1 MSKIILL
8 SKNIIT
14 VFKIYEMKK
23 YCNLIKLFLV
33 TSLFSVSF
41 NYTSAQDI
49 ITKTKVTESTL
60 YLNGAFVKREVSLN
74 VNKGNTKIIVEKI
87 PRNIDLKTL
96 QVDVDRSARI
106 MTIKPFVKTIK
117 SPIDSGV
124 IFSLSNRLQSLE
136 KQQKVNEKKLLV
148 LKETESLLKKNQ
160 PSFIKE
166 YAIATS
172 ELIKII
178 ELNKTT
184 LTEVYTAE
192 IDILEEQKSLQKQ
205 IKEVRHEILKAIT
218 PKTIEYVELWV
229 EVASVS
235 DRNLN
240 LTVSYFTNHASWKP
254 LYDFRVEDASKPV
267 QANLKAG
274 IIQNTGE
281 DWQDI
286 KLSVSNGSPSS
297 NEAYTKAQPWI
308 LNFRRFMT
316 NITDNVYNPNIKHIS
331 GRITDYNG
339 EPLIGANILIKE
351 NSSIGTITDIE
362 GKFYLPVPTGGK
374 TVVVSYTGYN
384 TYEEIILEA
393 VVNIKLEEGRL
404 LDEIVVTG
412 AIGGEIKNKIPD
424 DQILKDLY
432 VEPSKISYQATT
444 FSYDMI
450 EKVTLLN
457 GTEFINLEVIEK
469 EIPTLYEYYCA
480 PKIDTSAFL
489 IARLANWQDY
499 NLLDGGINLYFE
511 GKYLGT
517 SLLNTKLANDTL
529 DISLGRDN
537 GIIVTR
543 TKVKDFSKKSYFSNS
558 ITENRVYAIVVRN
571 NKPQNIKIVIEES
584 IPITTN
590 KEIVI
595 SAIEAKSAIIDPD
608 RKIAKWMLSI
618 APNKEAEQRIAFTVK
633 YPSNERVNLD

>member
-1 MSKIILL
+1 
-8 SKNIIT
+8 
-14 VFKIYEMKK
+14 MKK
-23 YCNLIKLFLV
+23 YCNLLKLFLV
-33 TSLFSVSF
+33 TSLFSTNF
-41 NYTSAQDI
+41 NYTFAQVK
-49 ITKTKVTESTL
+49 ITTTKVIETTL
-60 YLNGAFVKREVSLN
+60 FLNGAFVKREANLN

-87 PRNIDLKTL
+87 PRNIELKTL
-96 QVDVDRSARI
+96 QVDVDRLARI
-106 MTIKPFVKTIK
+106 LTVKPFIKTIK
-117 SPIDSGV
+117 GQLDSVV
-124 IFSLSNRLQSLE
+124 IFSLKNRLQSLE

-166 YAIATS
+166 NAIATS

-218 PKTIEYVELWV
+218 PNTTEYVELWV
-229 EVASVS
+229 EVASAS

-286 KLSVSNGSPSS
+286 KLSVSNGSPSG

-308 LNFRRFMT
+308 LNFRRFTT
-316 NITDNVYNPNIKHIS
+316 NNTDKAYNPNIKHIS
-331 GRITDYNG
+331 GRITDYIG

-351 NSSIGTITDIE
+351 NSSIGTITDID
-362 GKFYLPVPTGGK
+362 GKFYLPVPSGGK
-374 TVVVSYTGYN
+374 TVMVSYTGYN
-384 TYEEIILEA
+384 TYEGIISEA
-393 VVNIKLEEGRL
+393 IMHIKLEEGRL

-412 AIGGEIKNKIPD
+412 AIGGEIKQKIPD

-450 EKVTLLN
+450 DKVTLLN
-457 GTEFINLEVIEK
+457 GTEYINLEVIEK
-469 EIPTLYEYYCA
+469 EIPTIYEYYCA

-489 IARLANWQDY
+489 RARLANWQDY
-499 NLLDGGINLYFE
+499 NLLDGEINLYFE

-543 TKVKDFSKKSYFSNS
+543 TKVKDFSKKSYFSNT
-558 ITENRVYAIVVRN
+558 ITENRVYAIVVKN

-595 SAIEAKSAIIDPD
+595 SGVEAKSGTIDPD
-608 RKIAKWMLSI
+608 KKIVKWMLSI
-618 APNKEAEQRIAFTVK
+618 DPNKEVEQRISFTVK

>member
-1 MSKIILL
+1 
-8 SKNIIT
+8 
-14 VFKIYEMKK
+14 MKK
-23 YCNLIKLFLV
+23 YCNLLKLFLV
-33 TSLFSVSF
+33 TSLFSTNF
-41 NYTSAQDI
+41 NYTFAQVK
-49 ITKTKVTESTL
+49 ITTTKVIETTL
-60 YLNGAFVKREVSLN
+60 FLNGAFVKREANLN

-87 PRNIDLKTL
+87 PRNIELKTL
-96 QVDVDRSARI
+96 QVDVDRLARI
-106 MTIKPFVKTIK
+106 LTVKPFIKTIK
-117 SPIDSGV
+117 GQLDSVV
-124 IFSLSNRLQSLE
+124 IFSLKNRLQSLE

-166 YAIATS
+166 NAIATS

-218 PKTIEYVELWV
+218 PNTTEYVELWV
-229 EVASVS
+229 EVASAG

-286 KLSVSNGSPSS
+286 KLSVSNGSPSG

-308 LNFRRFMT
+308 LNFRRFTT
-316 NITDNVYNPNIKHIS
+316 NNTDKAYNPNIKHIS

-351 NSSIGTITDIE
+351 NSSIGTITDID
-362 GKFYLPVPTGGK
+362 GKFYLPVPSGGK
-374 TVVVSYTGYN
+374 TVMVSYTGYN
-384 TYEEIILEA
+384 TYEGIISEA
-393 VVNIKLEEGRL
+393 IMHIKLEEGRL

-412 AIGGEIKNKIPD
+412 AIGGEIKQKIPD

-450 EKVTLLN
+450 DKVTLLN
-457 GTEFINLEVIEK
+457 GTEYINLEVIEK
-469 EIPTLYEYYCA
+469 EIPTIYEYYCA

-489 IARLANWQDY
+489 RARLANWQDY
-499 NLLDGGINLYFE
+499 NLLDGEINLYFE

-543 TKVKDFSKKSYFSNS
+543 TKVKDFSKKSYFSNT
-558 ITENRVYAIVVRN
+558 ITENRVYAIVVKN

-595 SAIEAKSAIIDPD
+595 SGVEAKSGTIDPD
-608 RKIAKWMLSI
+608 KKIAKWMLSI
-618 APNKEAEQRIAFTVK
+618 DPNKEVEQRISFTVK

>member
-1 MSKIILL
+1 
-8 SKNIIT
+8 
-14 VFKIYEMKK
+14 MKK

-33 TSLFSVSF
+33 TLLFSVNF

-60 YLNGAFVKREVSLN
+60 YLNGAFVKREVSLS

-96 QVDVDRSARI
+96 QVHVDRSARI

-117 SPIDSGV
+117 SPIDSVV

-218 PKTIEYVELWV
+218 PKTTEYVELWV

-286 KLSVSNGSPSS
+286 KLSVSNGSPSG
-297 NEAYTKAQPWI
+297 NETYTKAQPWI

-316 NITDNVYNPNIKHIS
+316 NITDNAYNPNIKHIS

-384 TYEEIILEA
+384 TYEEIISEA

-499 NLLDGGINLYFE
+499 NLLDGEINLYFE

-595 SAIEAKSAIIDPD
+595 SGIEAKSATIDPD

-618 APNKEAEQRIAFTVK
+618 APNKEVEQRIAFTVK

>member
-1 MSKIILL
+1 
-8 SKNIIT
+8 
-14 VFKIYEMKK
+14 MKK

-33 TSLFSVSF
+33 TSLFIVSF

-60 YLNGAFVKREVSLN
+60 YLNGAFVKREVTLN

-96 QVDVDRSARI
+96 QVHVDRSARI

-117 SPIDSGV
+117 SPIDSVV

-218 PKTIEYVELWV
+218 PKTTEYVELWV

-286 KLSVSNGSPSS
+286 KLSVSNGSPSG
-297 NEAYTKAQPWI
+297 NETYTKAQPWI

-316 NITDNVYNPNIKHIS
+316 NITDNAYNPNIKHIS

-384 TYEEIILEA
+384 TYEEIISEA

-499 NLLDGGINLYFE
+499 NLLDGEINLYFE

-595 SAIEAKSAIIDPD
+595 SGIEAKSATIDPD

-618 APNKEAEQRIAFTVK
+618 APNKEVEQRIAFTVK

>member
-1 MSKIILL
+1 
-8 SKNIIT
+8 
-14 VFKIYEMKK
+14 MKK
-23 YCNLIKLFLV
+23 YCNLLKLFLV
-33 TSLFSVSF
+33 TSLFSTNF
-41 NYTSAQDI
+41 NYTFAQVK
-49 ITKTKVTESTL
+49 ITTTKVIETTL
-60 YLNGAFVKREVSLN
+60 FLNGAFVKREANLN

-87 PRNIDLKTL
+87 PRNIELKTL
-96 QVDVDRSARI
+96 QVDVDRLARI
-106 MTIKPFVKTIK
+106 LTVKPFIKTIK
-117 SPIDSGV
+117 GQLDSVV
-124 IFSLSNRLQSLE
+124 IFSLKNRLQSLE

-166 YAIATS
+166 NAIATS

-218 PKTIEYVELWV
+218 PNTTEYVELWV
-229 EVASVS
+229 EVASAS

-240 LTVSYFTNHASWKP
+240 LTVSYFTNHASWQP

-286 KLSVSNGSPSS
+286 KLSVSNGSPSG

-308 LNFRRFMT
+308 LNFRRFTT
-316 NITDNVYNPNIKHIS
+316 NNTDKAYNPNIKHIS

-351 NSSIGTITDIE
+351 NSSIGTITDID
-362 GKFYLPVPTGGK
+362 GKFYLPVPSGGK
-374 TVVVSYTGYN
+374 TVMVSYTGYN
-384 TYEEIILEA
+384 TYEGIISEA
-393 VVNIKLEEGRL
+393 IMHIKLEEGRL

-412 AIGGEIKNKIPD
+412 AIGGEIKQKIPD

-450 EKVTLLN
+450 DKVTLLN
-457 GTEFINLEVIEK
+457 GTEYINLEVIEK
-469 EIPTLYEYYCA
+469 EIPTIYEYYCA

-499 NLLDGGINLYFE
+499 NLLDGEINLYFE

-529 DISLGRDN
+529 NISLGRDN

-543 TKVKDFSKKSYFSNS
+543 TKVKDFSKKSYFSNT
-558 ITENRVYAIVVRN
+558 ITENRVYAIVVKN

-595 SAIEAKSAIIDPD
+595 SGVEAKSGTIDPD
-608 RKIAKWMLSI
+608 KKIAKWMLSI
-618 APNKEAEQRIAFTVK
+618 DPNKEVEQRISFTVK